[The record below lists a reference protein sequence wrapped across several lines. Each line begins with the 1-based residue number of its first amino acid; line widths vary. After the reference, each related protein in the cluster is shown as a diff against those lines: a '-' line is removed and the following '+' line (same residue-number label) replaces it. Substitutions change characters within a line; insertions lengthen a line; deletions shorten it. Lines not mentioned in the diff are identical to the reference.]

1 MGTIV
6 KQVSKTAK
14 SGYTFK
20 AKVRMKGINETRTFT
35 TKAEADAW
43 VNEREGKIR
52 AGTAVNRSEIALR
65 RTVFAD
71 LLESYLREVISLK
84 RRKAEDDDRA
94 RRILEK
100 KYQPAAGVDALREWP
115 EEALE
120 IHLRYDSDA
129 CRVRKF
135 LRDET
140 DLTGMSLELLC
151 AKVSTVAD
159 RWLAQRLNDE
169 DDDGD
174 PVSPGTVRRELII
187 FKSVIDHAMRNRRDL
202 DIPINPFSR
211 DRLKW
216 PSIDDQRD
224 RRLTHE
230 EWDRLLEAM
239 EYKKGEGHGG
249 KGGVREESEWIR
261 DAVELLLETG
271 MRRSSLLRLRWSDI
285 DVQNR
290 TIHLKD
296 VKNSR
301 KPNSQ
306 KNIKIGMTKRSAE
319 IFDRMRAEKKNI
331 GLFDP
336 IFEFRG
342 DSVTN
347 AFCRACSRAG
357 IENFRLHDVRHET
370 ASRLVEAGWSQAELM
385 AQMGWSDPKSAARYY
400 NADAQRLAEKMDKID
415 APRGVR
421 NRVES
426 NVIPLGRNKA

>member
-1 MGTIV
+1 MRGV
-6 KQVSKTAK
+6 
-14 SGYTFK
+14 
-20 AKVRMKGINETRTFT
+20 NETRTFDSQ
-35 TKAEADAW
+35 AEAKAW
-43 VNEREGKIR
+43 IGEREGKIR
-52 AGTAVNRSEIALR
+52 AGTAVNRSELALR
-65 RTVFAD
+65 RSTFSD
-71 LLESYLREVISLK
+71 LLEAYLKEVVSQK

-100 KYQPAAGVDALREWP
+100 KYRPSAGVDPLREWP
-115 EEALE
+115 GEAME

-129 CRVRKF
+129 SRVRKF

-140 DLTGMSLELLC
+140 DLVSMSLELLC
-151 AKVSTVAD
+151 SKNATVAD
-159 RWLAQRLNDE
+159 RWLAQRLCDE

-187 FKSVIDHAMRNRRDL
+187 LKAVIDHAMRTRRDL
-202 DIPINPFSR
+202 DIPVNPFSR

-216 PSIDDQRD
+216 PSVDDQRD
-224 RRLTHE
+224 RRLTHD

-239 EYKKGEGHGG
+239 TAKSGEGKGG
-249 KGGVREESEWIR
+249 KGGVREESEWIK

-271 MRRSSLLRLRWSDI
+271 MRRSSLLRLRWNDI

-290 TIHLKD
+290 TIFLRD

-306 KNIKIGMTKRSAE
+306 KNIKIGMTTRAAE
-319 IFDRMRAEKKNI
+319 IFERMRAEVKTV
-331 GLFDP
+331 GMFDPLFDV
-336 IFEFRG
+336 RG

-357 IENFRLHDVRHET
+357 IEDFRLHDIRHET

-415 APRGVR
+415 VPRGVR
-421 NRVES
+421 NRVA
-426 NVIPLGRNKA
+426 NVVPIKTAT